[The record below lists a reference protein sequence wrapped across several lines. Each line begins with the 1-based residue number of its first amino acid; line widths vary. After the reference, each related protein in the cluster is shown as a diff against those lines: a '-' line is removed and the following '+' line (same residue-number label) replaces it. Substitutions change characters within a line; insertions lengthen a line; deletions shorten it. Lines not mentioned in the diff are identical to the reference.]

1 MYNMK
6 KLILILIISYLSFI
20 ISCKPNQTT
29 VYTQIINHDIE
40 VNDVKTINDLQDV
53 LTNSIEESIQY
64 CVGVSSKNSY
74 SIIDSTTT
82 GSGVII
88 GKDNDA
94 YFILTNYHVI
104 TTNTGKIFDTLKIYL
119 GEDIYLDATY
129 VSGNSDKD
137 IAILKVETQLML
149 KVCKITSSKIL
160 VGATCFAVGCPYDME
175 TYFNSVTIGYIS
187 GLNRLIEE
195 TSNGEVKNKVTNVYL
210 QHCAPINVG
219 SSGGGLF
226 NLNGELIGI
235 NDWKVDDSS
244 MNVEGMSF
252 AIPIEVIL
260 AEFSSYFTE

>member
-6 KLILILIISYLSFI
+6 KLYLILIIFMLVLFT
-20 ISCKPNQTT
+20 SCKENKTT
-29 VYTQIINHDIE
+29 IYTQIINHDIE

-64 CVGVSSKNSY
+64 CVGVSAKNSY

-82 GSGVII
+82 GSGVVI
-88 GKDNDA
+88 GKDTDG

-104 TTNTGKIFDTLKIYL
+104 STKTGRIFDTLKIYL
-119 GEDIYLDATY
+119 GQDIYLDSTY
-129 VSGNSDKD
+129 INGNPDKD
-137 IAILKVETQLML
+137 IAILKVETSLML
-149 KVCKITSSKIL
+149 KVCMLTSTTPL
-160 VGATCFAVGCPYDME
+160 VGSTCFAIGCPYDME

-187 GLNRLIEE
+187 GLNRNVEE
-195 TSNGEVKNKVTNVYL
+195 TSNGEVKNKVTNVYI

-244 MNVEGMSF
+244 INVEGMSF
-252 AIPIEVIL
+252 AIPIDIIL
-260 AEFSSYFTE
+260 GEFSQYFTK